1 MQRPGLERQ
10 NTMSKAKGLHPG
22 QSYAEVLAE
31 ARRLGAG
38 QLWEDRVFSH
48 KGDACLYDRNK
59 PASQRQVF
67 NGGNKI
73 KWCRARDVKGAEAS
87 RLKLI
92 EGTAEAGEVEQGEL
106 GDCYLL
112 GAMSSVANLKDE
124 SGASHIRKLLKSSDA
139 DLQLGFATFLL
150 YKFGSWVEVTVDTW
164 LPCKS
169 DADRALIFAQNAKEP
184 NELWVSLLEKAYAK
198 LHGSYE
204 SLDGGSV
211 TAALVDLSG
220 GVTESIDLMDDEAMI
235 EVLDGSMFK
244 RLQRYNKKK
253 NYLLGAAYSRKDV
266 KDQGGM
272 TDTLMQ
278 AIDGPPCC
286 RAATTTTTTTT
297 ATFTTTTHLRLP
309 PHLQTDMGIMVNHA
323 YTLLD
328 VQKVGED
335 HTGAVKL
342 LKLRNPWG
350 QSEWKGPWSDDA
362 EEWKTGIGRKAKEL
376 LNVQFGNDGT
386 FWIAWEDFQAH
397 FNKVYQLV

>member
-150 YKFGSWVEVTVDTW
+150 YKFGAWVEVTVDTW

-204 SLDGGSV
+204 ALDGGSV

-278 AIDGPPCC
+278 V
-286 RAATTTTTTTT
+286 RRWAAT
-297 ATFTTTTHLRLP
+297 LP
-309 PHLQTDMGIMVNHA
+309 PPPPPPPPPLTSASLRSADRHGHHGEPRVHA
-323 YTLLD
+323 ARRAEGGRGPHGGGEAAQAAQPVGAERVEGAVVRRRGGVEDGDRPEGEGGARRPVRQRRHLLD
-328 VQKVGED
+328 RVG
-335 HTGAVKL
+335 GLPVALQQGV
-342 LKLRNPWG
+342 
-350 QSEWKGPWSDDA
+350 
-362 EEWKTGIGRKAKEL
+362 
-376 LNVQFGNDGT
+376 
-386 FWIAWEDFQAH
+386 
-397 FNKVYQLV
+397 

>member
-150 YKFGSWVEVTVDTW
+150 YKFGAWVEVTVDTW

-286 RAATTTTTTTT
+286 RHIHRRRAATIST
-297 ATFTTTTHLRLP
+297 AAVLP
-309 PHLQTDMGIMVNHA
+309 PYPPPPPPPPPPLTSASLHICRPTWA
-323 YTLLD
+323 S
-328 VQKVGED
+328 
-335 HTGAVKL
+335 
-342 LKLRNPWG
+342 W
-350 QSEWKGPWSDDA
+350 
-362 EEWKTGIGRKAKEL
+362 
-376 LNVQFGNDGT
+376 
-386 FWIAWEDFQAH
+386 
-397 FNKVYQLV
+397 